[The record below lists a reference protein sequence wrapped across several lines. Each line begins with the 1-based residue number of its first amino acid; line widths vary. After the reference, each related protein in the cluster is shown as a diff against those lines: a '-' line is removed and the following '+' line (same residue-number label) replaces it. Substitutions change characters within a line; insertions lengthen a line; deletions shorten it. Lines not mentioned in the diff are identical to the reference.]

1 MIKKKRLAV
10 ITVAILSQL
19 LAACG
24 GAALSSGD
32 TVQTKE
38 KYRRSLEIINSW
50 GDIRSCTEAE
60 DTAFEEEDPASGSI
74 SDSWKEIIASG
85 HDGTYLEKYRI
96 GDTKGIDL
104 GEEGVIEM
112 ELVAFDADELA
123 DGSGKAHMTWI
134 AKELLNTKHVM
145 NTERTN
151 EGDWPSSD
159 MRRWL
164 RESILPLFPQTVRS
178 NIKEVKKYSYSHSN
192 SEKITSSD
200 TIWIPS
206 GTEVS
211 GNEVSFP
218 DKGPSY
224 INAFPENAS
233 RKKQQV
239 GTSEPSCWWLRDADW
254 GYDTGFDIV
263 YYGGS
268 TWFHLSACRESGV
281 AIGFCL

>member
-1 MIKKKRLAV
+1 MIKKKMLIV

-19 LAACG
+19 LVACG
-24 GAALSSGD
+24 GAALSSAD
-32 TVQTKE
+32 AAQRE
-38 KYRRSLEIINSW
+38 ENLRRNIEIIHSW
-50 GDIRSCTEAE
+50 GDISSCPEAE
-60 DTAFEEEDPASGSI
+60 EAASEASPGSGPT
-74 SDSWKEIIASG
+74 SDSWKDIIASG

-134 AKELLNTKHVM
+134 AKDLLNTKHVM

-151 EGDWPSSD
+151 KGDWPSSD

-164 RESILPLFPQTVRS
+164 RESILPLFPQSVRS

-192 SEKITSSD
+192 GGKISSTD

-218 DKGPSY
+218 NKGPSY
-224 INAFPENAS
+224 IDAFPEIAS

-268 TWFHLSACRESGV
+268 TWFQLSACRESGV